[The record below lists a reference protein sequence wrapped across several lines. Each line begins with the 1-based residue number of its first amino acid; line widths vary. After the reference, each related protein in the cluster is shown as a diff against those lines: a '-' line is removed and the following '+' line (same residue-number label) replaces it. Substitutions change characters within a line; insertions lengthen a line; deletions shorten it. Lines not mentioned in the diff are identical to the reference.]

1 MINLRIY
8 ANGDEFSIFERE
20 FLNMHFKW
28 RTRMIAA
35 CDMVVI
41 TLEGGSV
48 GGQLVYVTSAAPRE
62 CNSSNGY
69 ARRP

>member
-28 RTRMIAA
+28 KARMMAA
-35 CDMVVI
+35 CDTVI
-41 TLEGGSV
+41 IALGGLV
-48 GGQLVYVTSAAPRE
+48 GG
-62 CNSSNGY
+62 
-69 ARRP
+69 